1 MTVFCAFTMP
11 SFRTPSFRTP
21 LPTDTGLRACREN
34 RLCGQPDGPGH
45 HSQRSARFWPRT
57 TASARV
63 LIAALGL
70 ALLAILPIPAQAA
83 WPEKP
88 IRILVPF
95 VPGGAADSA
104 ARLLAP
110 ALQKRL
116 GQSVVIENRAGAGAT
131 IGTAAAASA
140 PPDGYTLL
148 MGSASNAIGNAI
160 QKNLPYV
167 FERDLDPVLLVA
179 EVPGVVVVPKS
190 LPVTTLRE
198 LIAYAKAHPGE
209 LSYGSPGFGTSVHLA
224 GELFESMTGASMVHV
239 TYKGA
244 SPAILDLLAMR
255 LQLMFPALAA
265 AQSHIQSGSLR
276 ALAVTTG
283 KRSLIAPELPTVHEA
298 GLPGFEVSGWIGLFT
313 PKGVA
318 PDILRRLERAI
329 DDTLKDEPTRQ
340 ALFKLGIEATPAP
353 AQALRE
359 RVESDTRRWE
369 QLIKSRKIELQ

>member
-1 MTVFCAFTMP
+1 MTTLWLGHPKLSMG
-11 SFRTPSFRTP
+11 FRRWWVAAS
-21 LPTDTGLRACREN
+21 LVCSSIPTVAQSSLAGT
-34 RLCGQPDGPGH
+34 
-45 HSQRSARFWPRT
+45 F
-57 TASARV
+57 
-63 LIAALGL
+63 AALRGLITTLTL
-70 ALLAILPIPAQAA
+70 ALFAALPAQAA

-88 IRILVPF
+88 IRIVVPF

-104 ARLLAP
+104 ARMLAP
-110 ALQKRL
+110 GLQKRL

-131 IGTAAAASA
+131 IGTAAAAAA

-160 QKNLPYV
+160 QKNLGYV
-167 FERDLDPVLLVA
+167 FERDLEPVLLVA
-179 EVPGVVVVPKS
+179 EVPGVVVVPRS
-190 LPVTTLRE
+190 LPVTTVRE
-198 LIAYAKAHPGE
+198 LVAYAKARPGE
-209 LSYGSPGFGTSVHLA
+209 ISYGSPGYGTSVHLA

-244 SPAILDLLAMR
+244 SPAIIDLLAMR

-265 AQSHIQSGSLR
+265 AQSHIQSGGLR
-276 ALAVTTG
+276 ALAVTTA
-283 KRSLIAPELPTVHEA
+283 KRSLLAPELPTVSEA
-298 GLPGFEVSGWIGLFT
+298 GLPGYEVSGWIGLFA

-329 DDTLKDEPTRQ
+329 DDTLRDEPMRQ
-340 ALFKLGIEATPAP
+340 SLVKIGIEPTPAP

-369 QLIKSRKIELQ
+369 QLIKNRKIELQ